1 MAESLIPV
9 KAIENNKDILV
20 DIYDDGAQTVSLG
33 EGRKPLIL
41 LPDDTFGRDFDQASE
56 YSKHPGIRPRWG
68 MVLATTDFAE
78 KLGIKVGDKV
88 LLDTMKWS
96 RGAIYSE
103 DGRKLW
109 RIKADDV
116 LAVDDDGLTEDEL
129 DYIASRYAVEE
140 KA

>member
-1 MAESLIPV
+1 MPETTITARPV
-9 KAIENNKDILV
+9 ENNEDVLV
-20 DIYDDGAQTVSLG
+20 DIYDDGGQTVSLG
-33 EGRKPLIL
+33 KGKAPLIL

-56 YSKHPGIRPRWG
+56 YSRHPGIRPRWG
-68 MVLATTDFAE
+68 RVLATTKFAE

-96 RGAIYSE
+96 RGVVYDE

-116 LAVDDDGLTEDEL
+116 LVVDDDGFTEDE
-129 DYIASRYAVEE
+129 IAHMESRYQGD
-140 KA
+140 

>member
-9 KAIENNKDILV
+9 KAIENNKDVLV

-33 EGRKPLIL
+33 PGKKSLVL
-41 LPDDTFGRDFDQASE
+41 LPDDTFGRNMDNIEDT
-56 YSKHPGIRPRWG
+56 KHPGIRPRWG
-68 MVLATTDFAE
+68 MVLSTTDFAE
-78 KLGIKVGDKV
+78 QLGIHVGDKV

-109 RIKADDV
+109 RIKADNV
-116 LAVDDDGLTEDEL
+116 LAIDEDGLTEEEL
-129 DYIASRYAVEE
+129 DYIASRYKVAEN
-140 KA
+140 A